1 MTPRLKTYFFAVTF
15 ALVFSFNASA
25 KDPERIPAAGNQ
37 TIVKEF
43 RKDGTIK
50 TLTRIDNADGSL
62 IAIQYYTPKG
72 RATHADYF
80 DDHKRVRRRVF
91 YRDDGSPSITKEFD
105 EHGKVILEREHD
117 KAGNIIKDRVPK

>member
-1 MTPRLKTYFFAVTF
+1 MAPRLKTGFFAITF
-15 ALVFSFNASA
+15 ALAFALCASA

-50 TLTRIDNADGSL
+50 TLTRIDNADGSI

-80 DDHKRVRRRVF
+80 DDKKRVRRRVF
-91 YRDDGSPSITKEFD
+91 YREDGTPNIAKEFD
-105 EHGKVILEREHD
+105 EHGKVIFEDEHD
-117 KAGNIIKDRVPK
+117 RNGNVIKRRPVK